1 MDLKLKKIELDGG
14 NFSGKLD
21 SEIFSKVEMPF
32 FRKCFYSSLNSDNI
46 LIYREK
52 VSINENITRILENE
66 FGKIIKVIR

>member
-1 MDLKLKKIELDGG
+1 MDPKLLNLKLDSDS
-14 NFSGKLD
+14 FSGKFG

-32 FRKCFYSSLNSDNI
+32 FRKCFYSSINSDNI

-66 FGKIIKVIR
+66 FGKIIKTIR

>member
-1 MDLKLKKIELDGG
+1 MDLKLKKIDVDKDTFL
-14 NFSGKLD
+14 SKMD

-66 FGKIIKVIR
+66 FGKIIKTIR